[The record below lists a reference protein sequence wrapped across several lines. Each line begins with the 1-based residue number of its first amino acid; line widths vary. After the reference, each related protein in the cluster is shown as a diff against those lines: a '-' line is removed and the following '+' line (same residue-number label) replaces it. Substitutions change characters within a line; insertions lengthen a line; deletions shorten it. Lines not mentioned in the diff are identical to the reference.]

1 MIYTIVALSALLV
14 LFVILF
20 VVYLRRTQNL
30 EKSAL
35 EEEWLFYV
43 ESNDLDDTGV
53 VTIKHS
59 DARQDEFTL
68 RVNAITSSAT
78 AFTNIPYHKAIRVGN
93 LKQLSHIFNAST
105 KNKLTFNESTTIQH
119 TLDYINDNEL
129 PEKPFIDQ
137 QPNCSLSLTGVNFS
151 PTVTNH
157 VIHTHTIVKMVKIQM
172 VGDDDVKITFRVLGD
187 EKRPPEGTYEHM
199 ALTIDDFWSWVAII
213 CASVIVVATAGA
225 ALSVVLPAAAA
236 AGGVAA
242 GAAAAAA
249 AASAA
254 ASAAGG
260 AATAVAV
267 AGFVGS
273 VATIGK
279 EAEYISN

>member
-1 MIYTIVALSALLV
+1 MMYIIVALSALLV

-68 RVNAITSSAT
+68 RVDAITSSAT
-78 AFTNIPYHKAIRVGN
+78 AFTNIPYHKAIRMGN
-93 LKQLSHIFNAST
+93 LEQLSHIFNAST

-137 QPNCSLSLTGVNFS
+137 QPNCSLSLTGVDFS
-151 PTVTNH
+151 LTATNH

-172 VGDDDVKITFRVLGD
+172 MGDDVEITFRTLGD

-213 CASVIVVATAGA
+213 CASVIVVATAGT

-279 EAEYISN
+279 EASDMS